1 MCQKTSPTVWL
12 LQIGNAWRLLFS
24 RKLRPELVV
33 SCAVAFFSQINVRYL
48 LCSVQSWT
56 SLAECCLKS
65 DTTVSAPAAPLCFSL
80 LDQSVNL
87 VGVVLTISQF
97 LSLILTSTGDQMTH
111 HNMTVLLIFACH
123 ACGATLLVKILSMKQ
138 TQSGRALAIQGINA
152 ILFFAPL
159 IFKSL
164 GRGQSSALLGAVA
177 VSAYLGLPEL
187 VILACILV

>member
-1 MCQKTSPTVWL
+1 MAPAVQPEASAGAGRQLRCCL
-12 LQIGNAWRLLFS
+12 LLADQRAPL
-24 RKLRPELVV
+24 
-33 SCAVAFFSQINVRYL
+33 AL
-48 LCSVQSWT
+48 LCAELDLFGT
-56 SLAECCLKS
+56 ECCLKS

-97 LSLILTSTGDQMTH
+97 LSLILTSTGDQMYSPH
-111 HNMTVLLIFACH
+111 MTVLLIFACH

-164 GRGQSSALLGAVA
+164 GRGQSSSLLGAVA